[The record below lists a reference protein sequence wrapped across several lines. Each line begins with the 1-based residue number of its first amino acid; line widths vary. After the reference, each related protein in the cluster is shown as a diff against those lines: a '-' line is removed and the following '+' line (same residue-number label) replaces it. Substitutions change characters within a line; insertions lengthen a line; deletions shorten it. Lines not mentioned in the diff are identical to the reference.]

1 MLSQEAVQSLKV
13 QVNQLLA
20 QERAAL
26 EQLREHASR
35 LRGSVERI
43 QPRAATSISLVG
55 TDGGNN
61 KVQYDPLLVNLV
73 RVVDSSSNEYHLEAV
88 TPNLTLAEL
97 DSRQFDKSGAPK
109 TALGRMMKY
118 MKAGSLGEIC
128 QVFGTRDD
136 AERSPSWMGEYRGLH
151 EWAVLFHLVRE
162 KDFATDT
169 IILRDG
175 PFREKMFKPGYFSKF
190 RDGLAEGIETQ
201 LKSKRRRLY
210 LVGIMKKSKL
220 FQKYRLA
227 LALEGTFHTKY
238 PCFARIPEEMM
249 QVVFGRWPE
258 WIQNTASNEG
268 FVAGK
273 LFAAKFGSG
282 SYDPVW
288 LADIFETQASEASR
302 IMSYLLND
310 AINGFP
316 VPCYPASLQRAHD
329 AAALV
334 DFDMDILEHMIG
346 QTLRVSLGDRAELVD
361 KLALQESDPSSAR
374 Y

>member
-1 MLSQEAVQSLKV
+1 MLSPEAVQTLKL
-13 QVNQLLA
+13 QVNRLLED
-20 QERAAL
+20 ERESL
-26 EQLREHASR
+26 EQLRAQTSL

-43 QPRAATSISLVG
+43 HPRPATSVSLVA

-88 TPNLTLAEL
+88 TPNLTLKELNARQL
-97 DSRQFDKSGAPK
+97 DSSGTPL

-118 MKAGSLGEIC
+118 MQATSLADIC
-128 QVFGTRDD
+128 QVFKATD
-136 AERSPSWMGEYRGLH
+136 ENRSASWIGEYRGLH
-151 EWAVLFHLVRE
+151 EWAVFFHLVRE
-162 KDFATDT
+162 KDFGTDT
-169 IILRDG
+169 IIVRDG
-175 PFREKMFKPGYFSKF
+175 PFREKMFNPGYFKRL
-190 RDGLAEGIETQ
+190 RDGIAEGLETQ

-210 LVGIMKKSKL
+210 LVGILKKSKL

-227 LALEGTFHTKY
+227 LALEGTFHTRY
-238 PCFARIPEEMM
+238 PCFARIPEDMLR
-249 QVVFGRWPE
+249 VVFNKWPE
-258 WIQNTASNEG
+258 WIENTGSNEG

-273 LFAAKFGSG
+273 LFAAKFGAG

-288 LADIFETQASEASR
+288 LVDIFESQASEASR

-310 AINGFP
+310 ATSGFP

-334 DFDMDILEHMIG
+334 DFDMDILEQIIG
-346 QTLRVSLGDRAELVD
+346 QTLRSSLGDRADVID
-361 KLALQESDPSSAR
+361 KLAIQESDPSSAR